1 MAEAEGIPPTA
12 SVASPG
18 LGLRYVE
25 PNYCYAYS
33 GSYQANN
40 TSQTVLDFTSGE
52 GTIFGKIELYAAAK
66 FVSPGDG
73 GQTTCQVAF
82 NGEVITVMKAATE
95 GGAHGF
101 GDAKCNVVIPPFTNV
116 VIQVDSNEDT
126 ALELVH
132 VILTGRVY
140 GVV

>member
-1 MAEAEGIPPTA
+1 MEPVQPGA
-12 SVASPG
+12 SVVQTG
-18 LGLRYVE
+18 LGIRYVG
-25 PNYCYAYS
+25 PDYCYAYS
-33 GSYQANN
+33 GSYQASN
-40 TSQTVLDFTSGE
+40 TSQTVLDFTSGS

-101 GDAKCNVVIPPFTNV
+101 GDAKCNVVIPPQTDV

-140 GVV
+140 GTE